1 MNQIILRVKRYTRR
15 QLRSF
20 RHAIDTSETMLQHM
34 TIGYKAFLF
43 FIILF
48 PLIFMVGFMIGC
60 LTLTNPIHKGIDFL
74 EDIT

>member
-15 QLRSF
+15 QLRSL

-74 EDIT
+74 EDVT